1 MKGFELNIQIP
12 GEVKIFEFE
21 HIILSLIGF
30 NVRDGSDGV
39 TDVFKAFHSHHTNQL
54 YATQLITNPSS
65 EIQGAKCGGSAKPLP
80 DSFTIGATL
89 EKHLIELP
97 IACCSRDKVQNND
110 AVLFCFCMN
119 RNVFENHYNFGMD
132 I

>member
-12 GEVKIFEFE
+12 GEVNIFGFE
-21 HIILSLIGF
+21 HITLSLTGS

-65 EIQGAKCGGSAKPLP
+65 EIQGSKFVGSAKPYQIP
-80 DSFTIGATL
+80 SPSEPSWKRI
-89 EKHLIELP
+89 
-97 IACCSRDKVQNND
+97 
-110 AVLFCFCMN
+110 
-119 RNVFENHYNFGMD
+119 
-132 I
+132 